1 MNAEERQIA
10 EIKRVKA
17 AMQKTESKKLKK
29 QYGKYLFRLESDLNE
44 YRKWQNNEV
53 SSSGK

>member
-29 QYGKYLFRLESDLNE
+29 QYGKYLFRLENDLNE

-53 SSSGK
+53 GYSGK

>member
-29 QYGKYLFRLESDLNE
+29 QYGKYLFRLENDLNE
-44 YRKWQNNEV
+44 YRKWKRKEL
-53 SSSGK
+53 

>member
-29 QYGKYLFRLESDLNE
+29 QYGRYLFRLESDLNE
-44 YRKWQNNEV
+44 YRKWRKKND
-53 SSSGK
+53 

>member
-1 MNAEERQIA
+1 MNAEERQVA

-29 QYGKYLFRLESDLNE
+29 QYGRYLFRLESDLNE
-44 YRKWQNNEV
+44 YRKWRKNEI
-53 SSSGK
+53 SSARN

>member
-44 YRKWQNNEV
+44 YRKWQNNEI

>member
-53 SSSGK
+53 GSSGK

>member
-29 QYGKYLFRLESDLNE
+29 QYGKYLFRLENDLNE
-44 YRKWQNNEV
+44 YRKWQNNEI

>member
-53 SSSGK
+53 SSSRN

>member
-29 QYGKYLFRLESDLNE
+29 QYGKYLFRLENDLNE
-44 YRKWQNNEV
+44 YRKWQNNEIG
-53 SSSGK
+53 SSGK

>member
-29 QYGKYLFRLESDLNE
+29 QYGKYLFKLESDLNE

>member
-1 MNAEERQIA
+1 MNAEEKQIA

-29 QYGKYLFRLESDLNE
+29 QYGKYLFRLENDLNE

>member
-44 YRKWQNNEV
+44 YRKWQNNEIG
-53 SSSGK
+53 SSGK

>member
-1 MNAEERQIA
+1 MNAEERQVA

-29 QYGKYLFRLESDLNE
+29 QYGRYLFRLESDLNE
-44 YRKWQNNEV
+44 YRKWQNNEI